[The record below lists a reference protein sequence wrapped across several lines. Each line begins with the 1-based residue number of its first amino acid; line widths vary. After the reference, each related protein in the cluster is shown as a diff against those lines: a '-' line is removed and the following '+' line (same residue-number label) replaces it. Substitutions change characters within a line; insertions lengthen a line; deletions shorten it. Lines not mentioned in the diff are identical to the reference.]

1 MRKHELEV
9 VAVALKRDESEFFL
23 LRPVLRVGHDEQR
36 INGDLIGLCSFE
48 YGGCSRI
55 QNRTIDRGRRAGRG
69 SIRRASQAVLDEEL
83 VSDFR
88 ERVDDY
94 MKLHEKLQRQGPR
107 QRERDDVGEN
117 LVSETALAMRIRFAR
132 HDARPG
138 DVFTPASRSRFVGRW
153 IRYSAASPPLGL
165 ESPSGTTRQR
175 YSYWQ

>member
-36 INGDLIGLCSFE
+36 VNGALIGCAHL
-48 YGGCSRI
+48 YTGGVPEF
-55 QNRTIDRGRRAGRG
+55 RTAPSTGADGLAAFQ
-69 SIRRASQAVLDEEL
+69 SERASQAVLDEEL

-175 YSYWQ
+175 YSY